1 MSINAYRIKQ
11 AFFIAVIV
19 ILMVLYYSIFRQL
32 MMSPKI
38 YEGIDFI
45 HFYSAGRIAQVDGTV
60 NIYKIEEQKKIEEA
74 VKGRLIPAEEVLLF
88 NHPAF
93 IVPLL
98 QLVIGTDYISSLQR
112 WIVVQL
118 GLYLLSAW
126 IISSLTSKTLSQ
138 RFLSG
143 IAVILFFPAIISLIG
158 GQDSAILFLGAA
170 IWIVG
175 LINEDDY
182 IAGLG
187 LALTTIRP
195 HIAIVLAIPFL
206 FKRQK
211 VFAGFCLGTGALLLV
226 SFFLVGLSGAKDYL
240 QIVAISVN
248 GNSNLGQSIMF
259 NLLGCL
265 LRSFPNVSPELLRH
279 IAWAVYA
286 IALVGMCFLWR
297 KARTIEPHHI
307 GTLILIGLFAV
318 PHLHYHDLVILL
330 VPIILSIRKANKLGL
345 ICQRDMPLIVT
356 GLSLLLLVNH
366 TLLSPY
372 IHPIPYLLMILLVI
386 WLWLPEH
393 LIRHKTVRSSSA
405 PA

>member
-1 MSINAYRIKQ
+1 MSINAFRIKQ

-19 ILMVLYYSIFRQL
+19 ILMVVYYSIFRQL
-32 MMSPKI
+32 MMSQKI
-38 YEGIDFI
+38 YEDIDFI
-45 HFYSAGRIAQVDGTV
+45 AFYSAGRIAQVDGTA
-60 NIYKIEEQKKIEEA
+60 NIYKFEEQKKMEEA
-74 VKGRLIPAEEVLLF
+74 VKGRLITADEVLPF
-88 NHPAF
+88 IHPAF

-98 QLVIGTDYISSLQR
+98 QLVVGTDYVSSLQR
-112 WIVVQL
+112 WIMVQL
-118 GLYLLSAW
+118 GLYFVSAW
-126 IISSLTSKTLSQ
+126 IISSLMSKTLPQ

-182 IAGLG
+182 LAGLG

-195 HIAIVLAIPFL
+195 HIAIVLAIPFI

-211 VFAGFCLGTGALLLV
+211 VFAGFCLGAGALLVV
-226 SFFLVGLSGAKDYL
+226 SLFLVGLSGIKDYM
-240 QIVAISVN
+240 QIIAISAGEN
-248 GNSNLGQSIMF
+248 CNSGQTIMF
-259 NLLGCL
+259 NVLGCL
-265 LRSFPNVSPELLRH
+265 LRSFPNVSPELQRH

-286 IALVGMCFLWR
+286 IALVGLCFLWR

-307 GTLILIGLFAV
+307 GTLILIGLFTV

-345 ICQRDMPLIVT
+345 ICLRDTPLIVT
-356 GLSLLLLVNH
+356 GLSLLLLINH

-372 IHPIPYLLMILLVI
+372 IHSIPYLLMILLFI
-386 WLWLPEH
+386 WLWMPEH
-393 LIRHKTVRSSSA
+393 LIKLR